1 MNWKRMSTW
10 IKKEIIDLMNS
21 ENCQRNEKEYIS
33 PVGRFYLEPSPIIKM
48 DFTFSVQNVA
58 KKCNIIGHRHSKY
71 MGALVQGKLCFSSQ
85 GDTKQGLDLEI
96 AELEGELAAVEQQV
110 SRLMIQIEEKMPLY
124 KQVNQLVR
132 VLDF

>member
-1 MNWKRMSTW
+1 
-10 IKKEIIDLMNS
+10 
-21 ENCQRNEKEYIS
+21 
-33 PVGRFYLEPSPIIKM
+33 M

-58 KKCNIIGHRHSKY
+58 KKCNNIIGHRHSKY

-96 AELEGELAAVEQQV
+96 AELEGELAAVEQHV

-124 KQVNQLVR
+124 KQVNQLV
-132 VLDF
+132 LDF